1 MVNLCVGNQQKV
13 VLAKQLLVQPNILLM
28 YDITRGVDVGTKREM
43 FNLMV
48 EHCRQ
53 GKAVLFFSTDTEEL
67 THMCDRIYVMYEGRF
82 KALLEGE
89 EITAEN
95 IVRVSVGESAS

>member
-1 MVNLCVGNQQKV
+1 
-13 VLAKQLLVQPNILLM
+13 M

-67 THMCDRIYVMYEGRF
+67 THMCSSIYVMYEGRF
-82 KALLEGE
+82 KAHLKGD

-95 IVRVSVGESAS
+95 IIRASVGESAV